1 MNCELNIILLILI
14 ILFYFNII
22 NIKLL
27 KKYPI
32 ICLFLML
39 NIIVIY
45 YNRDIGYVLLLIL
58 IFNITNIKKNQ
69 IGGDSN
75 FFKKAATSLI
85 PALGLVEE
93 FSNYINNTVGDI
105 TNNND
110 TNTDTSNNNNT
121 DTNTDT
127 NTNTDTDTDNN
138 NNSDNIIGG
147 DDSSTEDS
155 SDDSDTEDDDVF
167 GDFDYEAYKDYL

>member
-1 MNCELNIILLILI
+1 MNCELNIILIILI

-27 KKYPI
+27 KTYPI

-45 YNRDIGYVLLLIL
+45 YNRDIGYILLLIL

-69 IGGDSN
+69 VGGDSN
-75 FFKKAATSLI
+75 FFKKAATSLV
-85 PALGLVEE
+85 PALGLVED
-93 FSNYINNTVGDI
+93 FSNYINNTIED
-105 TNNND
+105 T
-110 TNTDTSNNNNT
+110 TNTDN
-121 DTNTDT
+121 TNTDNT
-127 NTNTDTDTDNN
+127 NTNTDNTNTDNIVGGN
-138 NNSDNIIGG
+138 DSDNDSST
-147 DDSSTEDS
+147 DDSSDE
-155 SDDSDTEDDDVF
+155 SDTDSDDDVF

>member
-93 FSNYINNTVGDI
+93 FSNYINNTVGENTN
-105 TNNND
+105 TNNTNTNTSNTD
-110 TNTDTSNNNNT
+110 NTNTD
-121 DTNTDT
+121 
-127 NTNTDTDTDNN
+127 NTDTDTDNIDNN

-155 SDDSDTEDDDVF
+155 SDESDTEDDDVF
-167 GDFDYEAYKDYL
+167 GDFDYEAFKDYL

>member
-93 FSNYINNTVGDI
+93 FSNYINNTVGE
-105 TNNND
+105 N
-110 TNTDTSNNNNT
+110 TNTDN
-121 DTNTDT
+121 T
-127 NTNTDTDTDNN
+127 NTNTDNTNTDNTNTDNIDNN

-155 SDDSDTEDDDVF
+155 SDESDTEDDDVF
-167 GDFDYEAYKDYL
+167 GDFDYEAFKDYL

>member
-58 IFNITNIKKNQ
+58 IFNITNLKKNQ

-93 FSNYINNTVGDI
+93 FSNYINNTVGE
-105 TNNND
+105 N
-110 TNTDTSNNNNT
+110 TNTDN
-121 DTNTDT
+121 TNTDNT
-127 NTNTDTDTDNN
+127 NTNTDNTNTDNIDNN

-155 SDDSDTEDDDVF
+155 SDESDTEDDDVF
-167 GDFDYEAYKDYL
+167 GDFDYEAFKDYL

>member
-93 FSNYINNTVGDI
+93 FSNYINNTVGENTN
-105 TNNND
+105 TNN
-110 TNTDTSNNNNT
+110 TNTNTSNTNNT
-121 DTNTDT
+121 NTN
-127 NTNTDTDTDNN
+127 NTDTDTDNIDNN

-155 SDDSDTEDDDVF
+155 SDESDTEDDDVF
-167 GDFDYEAYKDYL
+167 GDFDYEAFKDYL

>member
-110 TNTDTSNNNNT
+110 NNN
-121 DTNTDT
+121 TNTDT
-127 NTNTDTDTDNN
+127 NNTDNTDNSVNN
-138 NNSDNIIGG
+138 NNSDNIMGG
-147 DDSSTEDS
+147 DDSSSEDS
-155 SDDSDTEDDDVF
+155 SDDSDTDSENDDDDVF

>member
-1 MNCELNIILLILI
+1 MNCELNIILIILI
-14 ILFYFNII
+14 ILFYFNIV

-27 KKYPI
+27 KTYPI

-45 YNRDIGYVLLLIL
+45 YNRDIGYILLLIL
-58 IFNITNIKKNQ
+58 IFNIINIKKNQ
-69 IGGDSN
+69 IGGESN

-93 FSNYINNTVGDI
+93 FSNYINNTVGE
-105 TNNND
+105 N
-110 TNTDTSNNNNT
+110 TNTDN
-121 DTNTDT
+121 TNTDNT
-127 NTNTDTDTDNN
+127 NTNTDNTNTDNIDNN

-155 SDDSDTEDDDVF
+155 SDESDTEDDDVF
-167 GDFDYEAYKDYL
+167 GDFDYEAFKDYL

>member
-93 FSNYINNTVGDI
+93 FSNYINNTVGE
-105 TNNND
+105 N
-110 TNTDTSNNNNT
+110 TNTDN
-121 DTNTDT
+121 TNTDNT
-127 NTNTDTDTDNN
+127 NTNTDNTNTDNIDNN

-155 SDDSDTEDDDVF
+155 SDESDTEDDDVF
-167 GDFDYEAYKDYL
+167 GDFDYEAFKDYL